1 MESNTIPIL
10 MSLTSVPIRFLWMND
25 VGEMLMVPNMV
36 DIIIIIGERNKNV
49 LFLELGI
56 HKCM

>member
-1 MESNTIPIL
+1 
-10 MSLTSVPIRFLWMND
+10 MND

-56 HKCM
+56 YKCM